1 MNQPESNRRG
11 HFWSIILALIIGLI
25 GTFWSLHHPRTAQP
39 EQPALPQAGEGLT
52 VYLLPAGEGQCVLA
66 TCDGDALLLD
76 GGSAEFSQTAC
87 DYLRAQKV
95 KRLDLLISSRTDDAY
110 SGGLAAIVQNFP
122 VKTVWNFGVV
132 SSQMTAG
139 EEAFEAALTAAGKE
153 FTLPKEG
160 ETFALGSAEVEVVMT
175 NQSVPMLELTYGDTS
190 CIIGGVLDRADS
202 LAPKSDKDVTVYVS
216 DGTQMVC
223 LNDAG

>member
-39 EQPALPQAGEGLT
+39 EQPALPQAGTGLT

-76 GGSAEFSQTAC
+76 GGSADFGQTAA

-95 KRLDLLISSRTDDAY
+95 KRLDLLVSTRVDDAY

-122 VKTVWNFGVV
+122 VKTVWNATVY

-139 EEAFEAALTAAGKE
+139 EDAFYAALTAAGKE
-153 FTLPKEG
+153 FSIPKDG
-160 ETFALGSAEVEVVMT
+160 ETLALGSAEVKAVMT
-175 NQSVPMLELTYGDTS
+175 KQNVLMLELTYGDTS
-190 CIIGGVLDRADS
+190 CTIGGADS
-202 LAPKSDKDVTVYVS
+202 LASKSEKDVTVYVS
-216 DGTQMVC
+216 DGEQLVC
-223 LNDAG
+223 LNDAA

>member
-25 GTFWSLHHPRTAQP
+25 GTFWSLHHPRTEQP
-39 EQPALPQAGEGLT
+39 EQPVLPQAGEGLT

-76 GGSAEFSQTAC
+76 GGSADFGQTAS

-95 KRLDLLISSRTDDAY
+95 KRLDLLVSSRVDDAF
-110 SGGLAAIVQNFP
+110 SGGLATIVQNFP
-122 VKTVWNFGVV
+122 VKTVWNATVY

-139 EEAFEAALTAAGKE
+139 EEAFYAALTAAGKE
-153 FTLPKEG
+153 FSIPKDG
-160 ETFALGSAEVEVVMT
+160 ETFALGSAEVKAIMQ
-175 NQSVPMLELTYGDTS
+175 NQNGLALELTYGDTS
-190 CIIGGVLDRADS
+190 CAIGGADS
-202 LAPKSDKDVTVYVS
+202 LAPKSEKDVTVYVS
-216 DGTQMVC
+216 DGTQLVC